1 MHGIFFTGF
10 GVANNMRNMT
20 EQTAAIK
27 QAANATATT
36 RTELRDLRDQVER
49 LAMLNQALWEL
60 LSERFHLT
68 EEELERKAQEVD
80 LRDGKAD
87 GKMTAH
93 PLRCPQCG
101 RVSNSRHKKCLY
113 CGMLFEGSVFG

>member
-68 EEELERKAQEVD
+68 EEDLERKAQEVD